1 MRKIR
6 WILQLNVLLLLSS
19 SFQNKEEETYPLTIK
34 VKDLRNENGVVQFAL
49 YNTNGSLPDENYQRY
64 CRKSTA
70 KINKNR
76 EAEIT
81 FTNLPRGKYAVN
93 VLHDEDKN
101 GKVKKGLI
109 LPKEGI
115 GFSNFSSLKIS
126 NRPNFSK
133 AAFEFTGEKE
143 IEVHMIYL

>member
-19 SFQNKEEETYPLTIK
+19 SFQNKEEETYPLTVK

-49 YNTNGSLPDENYQRY
+49 YNTNGSIPDEGYTKY
-64 CRKSTA
+64 YRKCTA
-70 KINKNR
+70 EIKNR
-76 EAEIT
+76 SAEIT
-81 FTNLPRGKYAVN
+81 FLNLPRGTYAVN
-93 VLHDEDKN
+93 VLHDEDKD

-115 GFSNFSSLKIS
+115 GFSNFTSLKIS
-126 NRPNFSK
+126 NRPSFTK
-133 AAFEFTGEKE
+133 AAFEFNGEKE
-143 IEVHMIYL
+143 VEVHMIYL

>member
-19 SFQNKEEETYPLTIK
+19 SFQNKEEETYPLTVK

-49 YNTNGSLPDENYQRY
+49 YNTNGSIPDEGYTKY
-64 CRKSTA
+64 YRKCTA
-70 KINKNR
+70 EIKNR
-76 EAEIT
+76 SAEIT
-81 FTNLPRGKYAVN
+81 FLNLPRGTYAVN
-93 VLHDEDKN
+93 VLHDEDKD

-115 GFSNFSSLKIS
+115 GFSNFTSLKIS
-126 NRPNFSK
+126 NRPSFTK
-133 AAFEFTGEKE
+133 AAFEFNGEKE
-143 IEVHMIYL
+143 IEVHIIYL